1 MFTKTERLTIV
12 ASLGFGQNKIQN
24 NMSLDKHRDASA
36 SRNKETADGM
46 MIYVLQFHRME
57 IK

>member
-1 MFTKTERLTIV
+1 
-12 ASLGFGQNKIQN
+12 LGFGQNKIQN